1 MRKSN
6 ESDIFTCV
14 FTSMNRISRIFKSAL
29 FAFALSVSAISCSND
44 EFFGFDD
51 VNYNYKDDNCIII
64 DSSLL
69 TDYTNYITSYY
80 SFINDVFAIDSSKM
94 SICCVKDE
102 KTVYVKR
109 GKGSLSTVR
118 KNYEKLIKNHPEY
131 KAFSYDQV
139 KSLMNQVYMRNKDVQ
154 QIKYDRKG
162 FPRNRD
168 GNPENVQ
175 CLTGSHLLQDNVTY
189 LVEDISYPLH
199 TDICSEADAL
209 MIASYAT
216 ATYTLEF
223 SGYAW
228 PDQSGC
234 VFTAGSLTSYSTVLP
249 EVGSPT
255 PKYSFHYHL
264 SGCTEGNSYDFT
276 AFDNLAAN
284 CNIKKHAIFSP
295 IGDDYNIYYY

>member
-1 MRKSN
+1 MK
-6 ESDIFTCV
+6 
-14 FTSMNRISRIFKSAL
+14 RISSFFKLAL
-29 FAFALSVSAISCSND
+29 FAFVISASVISCSND
-44 EFFGFDD
+44 EFFGFED
-51 VNYNYKDDNCIII
+51 VNYNYKNDNWDNF

-80 SFINDVFAIDSSKM
+80 SFINDVLAIDSSKM
-94 SICCVKDE
+94 SICCVKDG

-109 GKGSLSTVR
+109 GKGTLPIVR
-118 KNYEKLIKNHPEY
+118 KYYEKLIKTHPEY
-131 KAFSYDQV
+131 KTFSYDQV
-139 KSLMNQVYMRNKDVQ
+139 KSLMNQAYITNKNIQ
-154 QIKYDRKG
+154 QIMYDRKV

-168 GNPENVQ
+168 SNPENVQ

-234 VFTAGSLTSYSTVLP
+234 VFTAGSLTSYSIVLP

-255 PKYSFHYHL
+255 PKYSFHYHP

-284 CNIKKHAIFSP
+284 CNIKTHAIFSP
-295 IGDDYNIYYY
+295 IGEDYNIYYY